1 MSKTALSFI
10 ILAIMAVTVD
20 LLLPSSAQGLSSAT
34 KIAAGLFSVLFIVAL
49 VVGRRFKFDPV
60 LR

>member
-10 ILAIMAVTVD
+10 ILAIMAVTID
-20 LLLPSSAQGLSSAT
+20 LLLPSSAQAVSSVT
-34 KIAAGLFSVLFIVAL
+34 KIAAGLFSVLFVAAL
-49 VVGRRFKFDPV
+49 IVGRRFKFDPV